1 MLPESQPYWQKQTA
15 KEPRYP
21 DVRWNLPERA
31 TGSLSVVGGSSH
43 GFQAVVRAG
52 EFASANLPLAHVQ
65 LVLPSSLEKILANA
79 GAAGSAMGGK
89 NATDNGS
96 ATNSRNAT
104 GGKNV
109 ASSRSTASSK
119 NVASSRST
127 ASSKNAANGKLAP
140 QLLFVPA
147 TPAGTLA
154 KSSTLTQQNADAV
167 LLIGDLSK
175 NAETAEAVSAL
186 CRAYAGPLVVAR
198 DSLDLL
204 TTNASSLVMRPHTTL
219 VTSLAQLQK
228 LFRALYYPKMLLLTA
243 PLMSVVE
250 ALHKFTLSYPVT
262 LLTLHEGQILTVAG
276 GEVIS
281 TPLGDTDYSPLGLW
295 NGELATRVA
304 AYQIFCPEQ
313 ELAATT
319 AAILA

>member
-31 TGSLSVVGGSSH
+31 TGSLSIVGGSSH

-119 NVASSRST
+119 NVASS
-127 ASSKNAANGKLAP
+127 KLAP
-140 QLLFVPA
+140 QLLFAPT

-175 NAETAEAVSAL
+175 NAETAEAMSAL
-186 CRAYAGPLVVAR
+186 CRAYAGPLVIAR

-204 TTNASSLVMRPHTTL
+204 TTNVSSLVMRPHTTL
-219 VTSLAQLQK
+219 VASLAQLQK

-262 LLTLHEGQILTVAG
+262 LLTMHEGQILTAAG
-276 GEVIS
+276 GEVVS
-281 TPLGDTDYSPLGLW
+281 TPLGDTNYSPLGLW
-295 NGELATRVA
+295 NGELATRVV

-319 AAILA
+319 AAILT

>member
-15 KEPRYP
+15 KDPRYP

-31 TGSLSVVGGSSH
+31 TGSLSIVGGSSH

-52 EFASANLPLAHVQ
+52 EFASTNLPLAHVQ
-65 LVLPSSLEKILANA
+65 LVLPSSLEKVLANA
-79 GAAGSAMGGK
+79 GTAGG
-89 NATDNGS
+89 
-96 ATNSRNAT
+96 AT
-104 GGKNV
+104 G
-109 ASSRSTASSK
+109 S
-119 NVASSRST
+119 
-127 ASSKNAANGKLAP
+127 KLAP
-140 QLLFVPA
+140 QLLFAPA

-175 NAETAEAVSAL
+175 NAETAEAMSAL
-186 CRAYAGPLVVAR
+186 CQAYAGPLVIAR

-219 VTSLAQLQK
+219 VASLAQLQK

-262 LLTLHEGQILTVAG
+262 LLTLHEGQILTAAG
-276 GEVIS
+276 GEVVS

-313 ELAATT
+313 ELATST

>member
-31 TGSLSVVGGSSH
+31 TGSLSIVGGSSH

-65 LVLPSSLEKILANA
+65 LVLPSSLEKILAYA
-79 GAAGSAMGGK
+79 GAAGSATGG
-89 NATDNGS
+89 GS
-96 ATNSRNAT
+96 AMGSKNTT

-119 NVASSRST
+119 NVASS
-127 ASSKNAANGKLAP
+127 KLAP
-140 QLLFVPA
+140 QLLFAPT

-175 NAETAEAVSAL
+175 NAETAEAVSSL
-186 CRAYAGPLVVAR
+186 CQAYAGPLVVAR

-219 VTSLAQLQK
+219 VASLAQLQK

-276 GEVIS
+276 GEVVS

>member
-31 TGSLSVVGGSSH
+31 TGSLSIVGGSSH

-79 GAAGSAMGGK
+79 GAAGSA
-89 NATDNGS
+89 
-96 ATNSRNAT
+96 TNSRNAT

-119 NVASSRST
+119 NA
-127 ASSKNAANGKLAP
+127 ADSKPAP

-186 CRAYAGPLVVAR
+186 CQAYAGSLVVAR
-198 DSLDLL
+198 DSLDLF
-204 TTNASSLVMRPHTTL
+204 TANTSSLVMRPHTTL
-219 VTSLAQLQK
+219 VASLAQLQK

-262 LLTLHEGQILTVAG
+262 LLTLHEGQILTAAG
-276 GEVIS
+276 GEVVS

-295 NGELATRVA
+295 NGELATRAA

>member
-21 DVRWNLPERA
+21 DARWNLPERA
-31 TGSLSVVGGSSH
+31 TGSLSIVGGSSH

-52 EFASANLPLAHVQ
+52 EFASANLPLAHIQ
-65 LVLPSSLEKILANA
+65 LVLPNSLEKVLANT
-79 GAAGSAMGGK
+79 GAAG
-89 NATDNGS
+89 
-96 ATNSRNAT
+96 NAT
-104 GGKNV
+104 GNGSLIN
-109 ASSRSTASSK
+109 SRSATD
-119 NVASSRST
+119 
-127 ASSKNAANGKLAP
+127 SKNAASSKLAP
-140 QLLFVPA
+140 QLLFAPA

-175 NAETAEAVSAL
+175 NAETAEAMSAL
-186 CRAYAGPLVVAR
+186 CRVYAGPLVIAR

-219 VTSLAQLQK
+219 VASLAQLQK

-250 ALHKFTLSYPVT
+250 CLHKFTLSYPVT
-262 LLTLHEGQILTVAG
+262 LLTLHEGQILTAAG
-276 GEVIS
+276 GEVVS

-295 NGELATRVA
+295 SGELATRVA

>member
-15 KEPRYP
+15 KDPRYP

-31 TGSLSVVGGSSH
+31 TGSLSIVGGSSH

-52 EFASANLPLAHVQ
+52 EFASTNLPLAHVQ
-65 LVLPSSLEKILANA
+65 LVLPSSLEKVLANA
-79 GAAGSAMGGK
+79 GAAGSATGGK
-89 NATDNGS
+89 NTTGG
-96 ATNSRNAT
+96 RNAVSSRST
-104 GGKNV
+104 TSNKNV
-109 ASSRSTASSK
+109 ASS
-119 NVASSRST
+119 
-127 ASSKNAANGKLAP
+127 KLAP
-140 QLLFVPA
+140 QLLFAPA

-175 NAETAEAVSAL
+175 NAETAEAMSAL
-186 CRAYAGPLVVAR
+186 CRAYAGPLVIAR

-219 VTSLAQLQK
+219 VASLAQLQK

-262 LLTLHEGQILTVAG
+262 LLTLHEGQILTAAG
-276 GEVIS
+276 GEVVS

>member
-1 MLPESQPYWQKQTA
+1 MLPESQPYWQKQTT
-15 KEPRYP
+15 KDPHYP

-31 TGSLSVVGGSSH
+31 TGSLSIVGGSNH
-43 GFQAVVRAG
+43 GFQAVARAG
-52 EFASANLPLAHVQ
+52 EFASTNLPLAHVQ

-79 GAAGSAMGGK
+79 GAA
-89 NATDNGS
+89 
-96 ATNSRNAT
+96 
-104 GGKNV
+104 
-109 ASSRSTASSK
+109 
-119 NVASSRST
+119 
-127 ASSKNAANGKLAP
+127 P
-140 QLLFVPA
+140 QLLFAPA

-175 NAETAEAVSAL
+175 NAETAEAMSAL
-186 CRAYAGPLVVAR
+186 CRAYAGPLVIAR

-219 VTSLAQLQK
+219 VASLAQLQK

-262 LLTLHEGQILTVAG
+262 LLTLHEGQILTAAV
-276 GEVIS
+276 GEVVS

-304 AYQIFCPEQ
+304 AYQIFCPGQ
-313 ELAATT
+313 ELAAAT

>member
-31 TGSLSVVGGSSH
+31 TGSLSIVGGSSH

-79 GAAGSAMGGK
+79 GA
-89 NATDNGS
+89 TGS
-96 ATNSRNAT
+96 ATDS
-104 GGKNV
+104 
-109 ASSRSTASSK
+109 
-119 NVASSRST
+119 
-127 ASSKNAANGKLAP
+127 KLAP

-219 VTSLAQLQK
+219 VASLAQLQK

-276 GEVIS
+276 GEVVS

>member
-31 TGSLSVVGGSSH
+31 TGSLSIVGGSSH

-79 GAAGSAMGGK
+79 GAAGSA
-89 NATDNGS
+89 TDS
-96 ATNSRNAT
+96 
-104 GGKNV
+104 
-109 ASSRSTASSK
+109 
-119 NVASSRST
+119 
-127 ASSKNAANGKLAP
+127 KLAP
-140 QLLFVPA
+140 QLLFAPA

-198 DSLDLL
+198 DTLDLL

-219 VTSLAQLQK
+219 VASLAQLQK

-295 NGELATRVA
+295 NGELATRAA

>member
-15 KEPRYP
+15 KDPRYP

-31 TGSLSVVGGSSH
+31 TGSLSIVGGSSH

-52 EFASANLPLAHVQ
+52 EFASTNLPLAHVQ
-65 LVLPSSLEKILANA
+65 LVLPSSLEKVLANA
-79 GAAGSAMGGK
+79 GAAGSA
-89 NATDNGS
+89 TDS
-96 ATNSRNAT
+96 
-104 GGKNV
+104 
-109 ASSRSTASSK
+109 
-119 NVASSRST
+119 
-127 ASSKNAANGKLAP
+127 KLAP
-140 QLLFVPA
+140 QLLFAPA

-175 NAETAEAVSAL
+175 NAETAEAMSAL
-186 CRAYAGPLVVAR
+186 CRAYAGPLVIAR

-219 VTSLAQLQK
+219 VASLAQLQK

-262 LLTLHEGQILTVAG
+262 LLTLHEGQILTAAD
-276 GEVIS
+276 GEVVS

-304 AYQIFCPEQ
+304 AYQIFCPGQ

>member
-15 KEPRYP
+15 KDPRYP

-31 TGSLSVVGGSSH
+31 TGSLSIVGGSSH

-52 EFASANLPLAHVQ
+52 EFASTNLPLAHVQ
-65 LVLPSSLEKILANA
+65 LVLPSSLEKVLANA
-79 GAAGSAMGGK
+79 GAAGSA
-89 NATDNGS
+89 TD
-96 ATNSRNAT
+96 
-104 GGKNV
+104 
-109 ASSRSTASSK
+109 SK
-119 NVASSRST
+119 P
-127 ASSKNAANGKLAP
+127 AP
-140 QLLFVPA
+140 QLLFAPA

-154 KSSTLTQQNADAV
+154 KSSTLTQQNADAA

-175 NAETAEAVSAL
+175 NAETAEAMSAL
-186 CRAYAGPLVVAR
+186 CRAYAGPLVIAR

-219 VTSLAQLQK
+219 VASLAQLQK

-262 LLTLHEGQILTVAG
+262 LLTLHEGQILTAAG
-276 GEVIS
+276 GEVVS

-313 ELAATT
+313 ELATTT

>member
-31 TGSLSVVGGSSH
+31 TGSLSIVGGSSH

-109 ASSRSTASSK
+109 ASSKSTASSK
-119 NVASSRST
+119 NVADS
-127 ASSKNAANGKLAP
+127 KLAP
-140 QLLFVPA
+140 QLLFAPT

-154 KSSTLTQQNADAV
+154 KSSTLTQQNTDAI

-198 DSLDLL
+198 DSLDLF
-204 TTNASSLVMRPHTTL
+204 TANASSLVMRPHTTL
-219 VTSLAQLQK
+219 VASLAQLQK

-262 LLTLHEGQILTVAG
+262 LLTLHEGQILTAAG
-276 GEVIS
+276 GEVVS

-295 NGELATRVA
+295 NGELATRAA

>member
-15 KEPRYP
+15 KDPRYP

-31 TGSLSVVGGSSH
+31 TGSLSIVGGSSH

-52 EFASANLPLAHVQ
+52 EFASTNLPLAHVQ
-65 LVLPSSLEKILANA
+65 LVLPSSLEKVLANA
-79 GAAGSAMGGK
+79 GAAGSATGGK
-89 NATDNGS
+89 NTTGGRNAVS
-96 ATNSRNAT
+96 SRNT
-104 GGKNV
+104 TSNKNV
-109 ASSRSTASSK
+109 ASS
-119 NVASSRST
+119 
-127 ASSKNAANGKLAP
+127 KLAP
-140 QLLFVPA
+140 QLLFAPA

-175 NAETAEAVSAL
+175 NAETAEAMSAL
-186 CRAYAGPLVVAR
+186 CRAYAGPLVIAR

-219 VTSLAQLQK
+219 VASLAQLQK

-262 LLTLHEGQILTVAG
+262 LLTLHEGQILTAAG
-276 GEVIS
+276 GEVVS

-304 AYQIFCPEQ
+304 AYQIFCPGQ

>member
-15 KEPRYP
+15 KNPRYP

-31 TGSLSVVGGSSH
+31 TGSLSIVGGSSH

-65 LVLPSSLEKILANA
+65 LVLPSSLEKILVNA
-79 GAAGSAMGGK
+79 
-89 NATDNGS
+89 
-96 ATNSRNAT
+96 
-104 GGKNV
+104 
-109 ASSRSTASSK
+109 ASS
-119 NVASSRST
+119 
-127 ASSKNAANGKLAP
+127 KLAP

-219 VTSLAQLQK
+219 VASLAQLQK

>member
-15 KEPRYP
+15 KDPRYP

-31 TGSLSVVGGSSH
+31 TGSLSIVGGSSH

-52 EFASANLPLAHVQ
+52 EFASTNLPLAHVQ
-65 LVLPSSLEKILANA
+65 LVLPSSLEKVLANA
-79 GAAGSAMGGK
+79 GAAGSATGGK
-89 NATDNGS
+89 NTTGG
-96 ATNSRNAT
+96 RNAVSSRST
-104 GGKNV
+104 TSNKNV
-109 ASSRSTASSK
+109 ASS
-119 NVASSRST
+119 
-127 ASSKNAANGKLAP
+127 KLAP
-140 QLLFVPA
+140 QLLFAPA

-175 NAETAEAVSAL
+175 NAETAEAMSAP
-186 CRAYAGPLVVAR
+186 CRAYAGPLVIAR

-219 VTSLAQLQK
+219 VASLAQLQK

-243 PLMSVVE
+243 PLMSIVE

-262 LLTLHEGQILTVAG
+262 LLTLHEGQILTAAG
-276 GEVIS
+276 GEVVS

-304 AYQIFCPEQ
+304 AYQIFCPGQ

>member
-1 MLPESQPYWQKQTA
+1 MLPESQPYWQKQTT
-15 KEPRYP
+15 KDPRYP

-31 TGSLSVVGGSSH
+31 TGSLSIVGGSSH

-52 EFASANLPLAHVQ
+52 EFADANLPLAHVQ
-65 LVLPSSLEKILANA
+65 LVLPSSLEKILAYA

-119 NVASSRST
+119 NVASS
-127 ASSKNAANGKLAP
+127 KLAP

-219 VTSLAQLQK
+219 VASLAQLQK

-262 LLTLHEGQILTVAG
+262 LLTLHEGQILTAAG
-276 GEVIS
+276 GEVVS

-304 AYQIFCPEQ
+304 TYQIFCPGQ
-313 ELAATT
+313 ELAAAT

>member
-15 KEPRYP
+15 KDPRYP

-31 TGSLSVVGGSSH
+31 TGSLSIVGGSSH

-52 EFASANLPLAHVQ
+52 EFASTNLPLAHVQ
-65 LVLPSSLEKILANA
+65 LVLPSSLEKVLASA
-79 GAAGSAMGGK
+79 GAAGSETGGK
-89 NATDNGS
+89 NTTGG
-96 ATNSRNAT
+96 RNAVSSRST
-104 GGKNV
+104 TSNKNV
-109 ASSRSTASSK
+109 ASS
-119 NVASSRST
+119 
-127 ASSKNAANGKLAP
+127 KLAP
-140 QLLFVPA
+140 QLLFAPA

-175 NAETAEAVSAL
+175 NAETAEAMSAL
-186 CRAYAGPLVVAR
+186 CRAYAGPLVIAR

-219 VTSLAQLQK
+219 VASLAQLQK
-228 LFRALYYPKMLLLTA
+228 LFRAIYYPKMLLLTA

-262 LLTLHEGQILTVAG
+262 LLTLHEGQILTAAG
-276 GEVIS
+276 GEVVS

-304 AYQIFCPEQ
+304 AYQIFCPGQ

>member
-15 KEPRYP
+15 KDPRYP

-31 TGSLSVVGGSSH
+31 TGSLSIVGGSSH

-79 GAAGSAMGGK
+79 GAAGSATGGK
-89 NATDNGS
+89 NTTGG
-96 ATNSRNAT
+96 RNAVSSRST
-104 GGKNV
+104 TSNKNV
-109 ASSRSTASSK
+109 ASS
-119 NVASSRST
+119 
-127 ASSKNAANGKLAP
+127 KLAP
-140 QLLFVPA
+140 QLLFAPA

-175 NAETAEAVSAL
+175 NAETAEAMSAL
-186 CRAYAGPLVVAR
+186 CRAYAGPLVIAR

-219 VTSLAQLQK
+219 VASLAQLQK

-262 LLTLHEGQILTVAG
+262 LLTLHEGQILTAAG
-276 GEVIS
+276 GEVVS

-304 AYQIFCPEQ
+304 AYQIFCPGQ

>member
-31 TGSLSVVGGSSH
+31 TGSLSIVGGSSH

-119 NVASSRST
+119 NA
-127 ASSKNAANGKLAP
+127 ADSKPAP

-186 CRAYAGPLVVAR
+186 CQAYAGSLVVAR
-198 DSLDLL
+198 DSLDLF
-204 TTNASSLVMRPHTTL
+204 TANASSLVMRPHTTL
-219 VTSLAQLQK
+219 VASLAQLQK

-262 LLTLHEGQILTVAG
+262 LLTLHEGQILTAAG
-276 GEVIS
+276 GEVVS

-295 NGELATRVA
+295 NGELATRAA

>member
-15 KEPRYP
+15 KDPRYP

-31 TGSLSVVGGSSH
+31 TGSLSIVGGSSH

-79 GAAGSAMGGK
+79 GAAGSATGGK
-89 NATDNGS
+89 NTTGG
-96 ATNSRNAT
+96 RNAVSSRST
-104 GGKNV
+104 TSNKNV
-109 ASSRSTASSK
+109 ASS
-119 NVASSRST
+119 
-127 ASSKNAANGKLAP
+127 KLAP
-140 QLLFVPA
+140 QLLFAPA

-175 NAETAEAVSAL
+175 NAETAEAMSAL
-186 CRAYAGPLVVAR
+186 CRAYAGPLVIAR

-219 VTSLAQLQK
+219 VASLAQLQK

-262 LLTLHEGQILTVAG
+262 LLTLHEGQILTAAG
-276 GEVIS
+276 GEVVS

-319 AAILA
+319 AAILT

>member
-15 KEPRYP
+15 KDPRYP

-31 TGSLSVVGGSSH
+31 TGSLSIVGGSSH

-52 EFASANLPLAHVQ
+52 EFAGANLPLAHIR
-65 LVLPSSLEKILANA
+65 LVLPSSLEKVLANT
-79 GAAGSAMGGK
+79 GVAGS
-89 NATDNGS
+89 
-96 ATNSRNAT
+96 AT
-104 GGKNV
+104 GGKNAV
-109 ASSRSTASSK
+109 SSRSTTSNK
-119 NVASSRST
+119 NVASS
-127 ASSKNAANGKLAP
+127 KLTP
-140 QLLFVPA
+140 QLLFAPA

-175 NAETAEAVSAL
+175 NAETAEAMSAL
-186 CRAYAGPLVVAR
+186 CRAYAGPLVIAR

-219 VTSLAQLQK
+219 VASLAQLQK
-228 LFRALYYPKMLLLTA
+228 LFRAIYYPKMLLLTA

-262 LLTLHEGQILTVAG
+262 LLTLHEGQILTAAG
-276 GEVIS
+276 GEVVS

-304 AYQIFCPEQ
+304 AYQIFCPRQ

>member
-31 TGSLSVVGGSSH
+31 TGSLSIVGGSSH

-65 LVLPSSLEKILANA
+65 LVLPSSLEKILAYA
-79 GAAGSAMGGK
+79 GAAGSATGGGSAMGGK
-89 NATDNGS
+89 NT
-96 ATNSRNAT
+96 T

-119 NVASSRST
+119 NVASS
-127 ASSKNAANGKLAP
+127 KLAP

-154 KSSTLTQQNADAV
+154 KSSTLTQQNTDAI

-186 CRAYAGPLVVAR
+186 CRAYVGSLVVAR

-219 VTSLAQLQK
+219 VASLAQLQK

-262 LLTLHEGQILTVAG
+262 LLTLHEGQILTAAG
-276 GEVIS
+276 GEVVS

>member
-15 KEPRYP
+15 KDPRYP

-31 TGSLSVVGGSSH
+31 TGSLSIVGGSSH

-52 EFASANLPLAHVQ
+52 EFASTNLPLAHVQ
-65 LVLPSSLEKILANA
+65 LVLPSSLEKVLANA
-79 GAAGSAMGGK
+79 GAAGSATGGK
-89 NATDNGS
+89 NTTGG
-96 ATNSRNAT
+96 RNAVSSRST
-104 GGKNV
+104 TSNKNV
-109 ASSRSTASSK
+109 ASS
-119 NVASSRST
+119 
-127 ASSKNAANGKLAP
+127 KLAP
-140 QLLFVPA
+140 QLLFAPA

-175 NAETAEAVSAL
+175 NAETAEAMSAL
-186 CRAYAGPLVVAR
+186 CRAYAGPLVIAR

-219 VTSLAQLQK
+219 VASLAQLQK

-262 LLTLHEGQILTVAG
+262 LLTLHEGQILTAAG

-281 TPLGDTDYSPLGLW
+281 TPLGDTNYSPLGLW

-304 AYQIFCPEQ
+304 AYQIFCPGQ

>member
-15 KEPRYP
+15 KDPRYP

-31 TGSLSVVGGSSH
+31 TGSLSIVGGSSH

-52 EFASANLPLAHVQ
+52 EFASTNLPLAHVQ
-65 LVLPSSLEKILANA
+65 LVLPSSLEKVLASA
-79 GAAGSAMGGK
+79 GAAGG
-89 NATDNGS
+89 ATDS
-96 ATNSRNAT
+96 
-104 GGKNV
+104 
-109 ASSRSTASSK
+109 
-119 NVASSRST
+119 
-127 ASSKNAANGKLAP
+127 KLAP
-140 QLLFVPA
+140 QLLFAPA

-175 NAETAEAVSAL
+175 NAETAEAMSAL
-186 CRAYAGPLVVAR
+186 CRAYAGPLAIAR

-219 VTSLAQLQK
+219 VASLAQLQK
-228 LFRALYYPKMLLLTA
+228 LFRAIYYPKMLLLTA

-262 LLTLHEGQILTVAG
+262 LLTLHEGQILTAAG
-276 GEVIS
+276 GEVVS

-304 AYQIFCPEQ
+304 AYQIFCPRQ

>member
-31 TGSLSVVGGSSH
+31 TGSLSIVGGSSH

-65 LVLPSSLEKILANA
+65 LVLPSSLEKILVNA

-119 NVASSRST
+119 N
-127 ASSKNAANGKLAP
+127 AANGKLAP
-140 QLLFVPA
+140 QLLFAPT

-154 KSSTLTQQNADAV
+154 KSNTLTQQDTDAV

-186 CRAYAGPLVVAR
+186 CQAYAGPLVVAR

-204 TTNASSLVMRPHTTL
+204 TTNASPLVMRPHTTL
-219 VTSLAQLQK
+219 VASLAQLQK